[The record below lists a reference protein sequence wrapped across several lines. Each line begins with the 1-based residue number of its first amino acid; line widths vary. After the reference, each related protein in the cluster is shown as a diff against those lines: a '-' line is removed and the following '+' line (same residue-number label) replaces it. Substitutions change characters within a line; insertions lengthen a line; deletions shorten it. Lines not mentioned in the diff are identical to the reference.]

1 MCYAVYMSTTITI
14 RTDLELRDALK
25 MRAEEEGVTLSE
37 FLRGILEREV
47 TRGPLGD
54 LVGHLRGKLR
64 LSGPEGDFWRAALHE
79 RNWRT

>member
-1 MCYAVYMSTTITI
+1 MSTTITI

-25 MRAEEEGVTLSE
+25 MRAEEEGLTLSE

-47 TRGPLGD
+47 RRGPLGD

-64 LSGPEGDFWRAALHE
+64 LSGPERDSWRATLRE